1 MKINNRHT
9 RCARL
14 ALRVLIG
21 LALSVAVSFQAYS
34 IHAQEH
40 GGVLPDPRRP
50 GPYPVG
56 VTTRVY
62 VDETRTDASS
72 RTPRTLVTEIWYP
85 AAEAAREMPP
95 NRFSDFLSGHP
106 DLGAEFVR
114 MSDELFGTH
123 LDLARLDEEF
133 ENFAV
138 RDAPAAEGTWP
149 LLISSHGNSLPRFF
163 STYWC
168 DHLASH
174 GYIVIA
180 PDHTGNALVTAV
192 GDQIVPFKTTWR
204 GLSMVHRPKDIS
216 FLIDKITEIARRAEE
231 PDAVLF
237 GRVDLARI
245 GVSGMSF
252 GGYTTAEII
261 NRDPRVKA
269 IVPQVASLFD
279 RTNFTTPVMV
289 MMSTED
295 HSIGPRGTAKN
306 RLYYEQSQ
314 GPRYFVELK
323 DGGHRTYSDFFQFDP
338 TPGNGIGRGPRM
350 TDPDEIIDFLPR
362 ETAHEIIN
370 AYSTAFFGVH
380 LKGEDGYRAFLA
392 QNHYPEEII
401 YKSDPAD

>member
-1 MKINNRHT
+1 MKINNRRT
-9 RCARL
+9 RSTRHIL
-14 ALRVLIG
+14 HVLIG
-21 LALSVAVSFQAYS
+21 LVLSVAVSIHAHS
-34 IHAQEH
+34 IHAQEV
-40 GGVLPDPRRP
+40 GEAADPRRP

-62 VDETRTDASS
+62 VDPSRTDASS
-72 RTPRTLVTEIWYP
+72 KTPRTLVTEIWYP
-85 AAEAAREMPP
+85 AAEAARAMAP
-95 NRFSDFLSGHP
+95 NKFTDFLSGHP

-123 LDLARLDEEF
+123 LDLAALDEEF
-133 ENFAV
+133 ENIAV
-138 RDAPAAEGTWP
+138 RDAPAAQGTWP
-149 LLISSHGNSLPRFF
+149 LLISSHGNSLTRFF

-168 DHLASH
+168 DHMASH

-192 GDQIVPFKTTWR
+192 GDQIVPFRTTWR
-204 GLSMVHRPKDIS
+204 GLSLVHRPRDIS
-216 FLIDKITEIARRAEE
+216 FLIDQITEAARRADE

-237 GRVDLARI
+237 GRVDTERI

-252 GGYTTAEII
+252 GGYTTTEII

-269 IVPQVASLFD
+269 IIPQVASLFD

-289 MMSTED
+289 MISTED
-295 HSIGPRGTAKN
+295 HSIGPKGTAKN
-306 RLYYEQSQ
+306 RLYYEQSR
-314 GPRYFVELK
+314 GPRYLVELK
-323 DGGHRTYSDFFQFDP
+323 RGGHRTYSDFFQFGP
-338 TPGNGIGRGPRM
+338 EPGNGIGRGPRM
-350 TDPDEIIDFLPR
+350 TAPDEIIDFLPR

-380 LKGEDGYRAFLA
+380 LKGEGGYRAFLA
-392 QNHYPEEII
+392 ENHYPEEII